1 MINASG
7 LQQTPIRRAGE
18 PIDRA
23 PSERAV
29 SAVIPTGPE
38 PKRTRAHPSDENQTP
53 TRIHDRVLQPDVQPP
68 AAEELCGPQRLP
80 QLHLS

>member
-7 LQQTPIRRAGE
+7 LQQIPIRRAGE

-23 PSERAV
+23 PSEHAA
-29 SAVIPTGPE
+29 SAVVPTGPE

-53 TRIHDRVLQPDVQPP
+53 TRIHDQVLQPDVQPP
-68 AAEELCGPQRLP
+68 DVAELCGRQPLP

>member
-7 LQQTPIRRAGE
+7 LQQIPIRRAGE
-18 PIDRA
+18 PIELA
-23 PSERAV
+23 PNEHGV

-38 PKRTRAHPSDENQTP
+38 PKRTHAHPSDENQTP
-53 TRIHDRVLQPDVQPP
+53 TRIHDRVLQPDVQPR
-68 AAEELCGPQRLP
+68 AAAELCGPQRLP